1 MSTQE
6 DLVARLRDYG
16 WADNDPIATIE
27 RAALEDAIVRL
38 ERLERLAQVAKR
50 YREGGHDTC
59 ATGCKTRIEL
69 DAALAAVNAK

>member
-6 DLVARLRDYG
+6 DLLARLRDYG
-16 WADNDPIATIE
+16 WTDNDPIATIE
-27 RAALEDAIVRL
+27 RATLEEAIVRL
-38 ERLERLAQVAKR
+38 ERLEQAAQVAKR

-69 DAALAAVNAK
+69 DGALAVVNTK